1 MRKAI
6 GIFLATAVIALVA
19 APKARAGDEYYKGC
33 LVGTHD
39 NYVLRTDDGQLYR
52 LHDKGDEDFREHLGD
67 IVSIKGEVSDHGRER
82 QAQEQTPNQN
92 AAGVE
97 IPRHALHVKSIKTIS
112 HGCAEVKNGE
122 AIIVPVPVPVTT
134 QQSTTTV
141 AGGAQTT
148 TTTTTT
154 GGGAAL
160 PQSPVVIDRDKD
172 GDSMQHFVGCL
183 VGTDDFFVLRAT
195 DGGLYRLRSMSS
207 LREHVGETV
216 DVAGRIDNSRR
227 EIDAQRQAELAQQI
241 GVNIPQVGVN
251 VANIRTISKGCST
264 EPK

>member
-1 MRKAI
+1 MRNAI
-6 GIFLATAVIALVA
+6 GVFLAMAVIALVA
-19 APKARAGDEYYKGC
+19 VPKARADEYYKGC

-52 LHDKGDEDFREHLGD
+52 LHSHSDEDFRHHLGD
-67 IVSIKGEVSDHGRER
+67 MVEIKGRLSDHDRER
-82 QAQEQTPNQN
+82 QAQEDAPAAN

-97 IPRHALHVKSIKTIS
+97 VPRHGLNVSHIKTVS

-154 GGGAAL
+154 GGAAL
-160 PQSPVVIDRDKD
+160 PQSPVVIDKDKD
-172 GDSMQHFVGCL
+172 GENMQHFVGCL
-183 VGTDDFFVLRAT
+183 VGTEDFFVLRAT
-195 DGGLYRLRSMSS
+195 DGVLYRLRSMSS

-216 DVAGRIDNSRR
+216 DVAGRIDNTRR

-241 GVNIPQVGVN
+241 GVAIPQVGVN
-251 VANIRTISKGCST
+251 VANVRTISKGCST